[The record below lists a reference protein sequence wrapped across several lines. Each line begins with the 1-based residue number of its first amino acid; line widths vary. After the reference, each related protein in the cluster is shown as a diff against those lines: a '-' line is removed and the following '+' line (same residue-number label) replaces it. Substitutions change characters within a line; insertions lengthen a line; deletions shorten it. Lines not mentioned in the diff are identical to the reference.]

1 MHISEIQYHASKD
14 IWDLEYL
21 TTSDEEDNDSDPDD
35 DKVNDSVRKATPDD
49 ELQLPRTA
57 KKPVKKDVIRTLIE

>member
-21 TTSDEEDNDSDPDD
+21 TTSDEEDNDSEPDD

-49 ELQLPRTA
+49 EPL
-57 KKPVKKDVIRTLIE
+57 